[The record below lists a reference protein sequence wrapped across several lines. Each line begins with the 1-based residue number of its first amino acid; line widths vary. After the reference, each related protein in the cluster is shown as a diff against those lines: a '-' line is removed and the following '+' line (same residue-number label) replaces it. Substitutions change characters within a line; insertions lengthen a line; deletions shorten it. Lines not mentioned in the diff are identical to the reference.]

1 MNIIGISGLDNSVS
15 FKERELPRLSPLYD
29 RNVQGLDSAA
39 ALVMPE
45 GVKAAAAEERFT
57 GEKGTGAF
65 PIHAI
70 QYCLQSAGLVVN
82 DIDYLAHG
90 FSYEPFRS
98 MYEESESDFTRRQ
111 FAEVYS
117 RAAQLRC
124 LDRQLPAV
132 DWSRKLIQVPHHLAH
147 AASAFYATDFEES
160 LILVVDGMGELDST
174 TVAVGNKS
182 GIKIVKRVRALHSLG
197 ILYSVFTFYLG
208 FHMNLD
214 EYKVMGLAP
223 YGDSR
228 RYFDRIMELIHLRS
242 DGSYLIPLLF
252 RNDTLEE
259 KQTYAGTVRE
269 LVERLGPARK
279 PEEEITQRHMDIA
292 AALQAALQA
301 SLLYILR
308 HFKKETGQD
317 NLCMAGGVALNCS
330 ANGVIRR
337 SGMFRRMFVQPAAGD
352 DGSALGAALYV
363 QRAHEPDLSRKR
375 MGVPLWGPRYDNEA
389 IGHIVDQH
397 KECENTFFA
406 SSDDLV
412 GNVARRLSRGEI
424 VGWFQ
429 GRMEFGPRALG
440 SRSILGDPRDPK
452 MRDRINS
459 LVKKREAFRPF
470 APAVTAEAA
479 ADYFEMDK
487 GDEALYASMLFVTQV
502 REPYRNQFPSITHVD
517 GSARVQTVAREDS
530 PLFWS
535 LLTEFGAINGAPI
548 LLNTSFN
555 VAGQPI
561 VCTPSEAIDTFL
573 TARLD
578 ALVISSYVMVR
589 KVETDSCGSIEG

>member
-1 MNIIGISGLDNSVS
+1 
-15 FKERELPRLSPLYD
+15 
-29 RNVQGLDSAA
+29 
-39 ALVMPE
+39 
-45 GVKAAAAEERFT
+45 
-57 GEKGTGAF
+57 
-65 PIHAI
+65 
-70 QYCLQSAGLVVN
+70 
-82 DIDYLAHG
+82 
-90 FSYEPFRS
+90 
-98 MYEESESDFTRRQ
+98 
-111 FAEVYS
+111 
-117 RAAQLRC
+117 
-124 LDRQLPAV
+124 
-132 DWSRKLIQVPHHLAH
+132 
-147 AASAFYATDFEES
+147 
-160 LILVVDGMGELDST
+160 
-174 TVAVGNKS
+174 VGDKT
-182 GIKIVKRVRALHSLG
+182 GIKIVKRIRALHSLG
-197 ILYSVFTFYLG
+197 ILYSIFTFYLG

-223 YGDSR
+223 YGDPR
-228 RYFDRIMELIHLRS
+228 RYFNRIMEWIHLKG

-269 LVERLGPARK
+269 LVERLGPARESK
-279 PEEEITQRHMDIA
+279 EAIVQRHMDIA
-292 AALQAALQA
+292 AALQAALQT
-301 SLLYILR
+301 SLFHILT
-308 HFKKETGQD
+308 HFKKETGQH

-337 SGMFRRMFVQPAAGD
+337 SGMFKRMFVQPAAGD

-363 QRAHEPDLSRKR
+363 QRAHDPQLPRKR
-375 MGVPLWGPRYDNEA
+375 MRVPLWGPSYDNDA
-389 IGHIVDQH
+389 IGRAVDQQNG
-397 KECENTFFA
+397 CESAFFS
-406 SSDDLV
+406 SSDDLIRH
-412 GNVARRLSRGEI
+412 VATRLSRGEI

-479 ADYFEMDK
+479 ADYFEIEK

-502 REPYRNQFPSITHVD
+502 REPYRDRFPSITHVD
-517 GSARVQTVAREDS
+517 GSARVQTVAREDH

-535 LLTEFGAINGAPI
+535 LVNEFGAISGAPI

-561 VCTPSEAIDTFL
+561 VCTPSEAIETFL
-573 TARLD
+573 AARLD
-578 ALVISSYVMVR
+578 ALVIGGYVMVR
-589 KVETDSCGSIEG
+589 KNPSCGSSEN